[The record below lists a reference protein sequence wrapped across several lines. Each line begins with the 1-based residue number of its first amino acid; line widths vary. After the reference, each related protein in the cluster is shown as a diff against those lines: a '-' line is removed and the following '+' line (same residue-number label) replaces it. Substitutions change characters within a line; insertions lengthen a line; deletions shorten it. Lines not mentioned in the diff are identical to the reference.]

1 RDSDFGATGPS
12 LLILGPAGTTARRR
26 AGGGEE
32 AGDHAAGTCRP
43 MTTTATARA
52 PARLR
57 ATAADWALAPAAQV
71 SASRKTAAPA
81 ARRPARNRPPSRDR
95 AQGSPPGRGCMLTQG
110 SAR

>member
-1 RDSDFGATGPS
+1 MVATSNSSGVVKLSSVCASGYASASSRLIRRARRTRAIRDSDFGATGPS

-52 PARLR
+52 PARLS
-57 ATAADWALAPAAQV
+57 ATAADWALAP
-71 SASRKTAAPA
+71 
-81 ARRPARNRPPSRDR
+81 D
-95 AQGSPPGRGCMLTQG
+95 
-110 SAR
+110 